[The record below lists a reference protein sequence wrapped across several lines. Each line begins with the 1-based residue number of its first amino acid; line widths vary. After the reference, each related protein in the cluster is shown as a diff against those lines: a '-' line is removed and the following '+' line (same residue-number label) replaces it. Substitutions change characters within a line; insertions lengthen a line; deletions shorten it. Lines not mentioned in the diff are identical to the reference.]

1 MQDKARLFAY
11 STWGLMI
18 SLGALLFTQHF
29 FNYMAESPA
38 VLILVLAGTGAIY
51 FNLTFAAVKRFIR
64 KVPEPTNSHIF
75 LALLIAAPPA
85 FWIAVITEPFTI
97 YSLFL
102 LLILA
107 LSAGAGTVYGNRA
120 GIKARYE
127 YIQKLKEYRKNNME
141 I

>member
-29 FNYMAESPA
+29 FSYMAESPA

-51 FNLTFAAVKRFIR
+51 FNLTFAAIKRYIR
-64 KVPEPTNSHIF
+64 KVPAPTNSHIF

-85 FWIAVITEPFTI
+85 FWIVVIDEPFSI
-97 YSLFL
+97 YNLAV

-107 LSAGAGTVYGNRA
+107 FSSGAGIIFGNRA

-127 YIQKLKEYRKNNME
+127 YVQKLKEYQKMQS
-141 I
+141 